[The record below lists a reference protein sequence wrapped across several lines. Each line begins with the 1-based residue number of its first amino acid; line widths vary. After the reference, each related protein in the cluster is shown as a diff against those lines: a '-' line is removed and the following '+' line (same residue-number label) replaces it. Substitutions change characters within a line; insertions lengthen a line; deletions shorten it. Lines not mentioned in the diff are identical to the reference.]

1 MNSPLI
7 HRSAYQEGLE
17 ARFARRVLSAVE
29 GDASQMPHDIAE
41 RLRFSR
47 QRALEVAQKV
57 RRAPMGEMVTLGRN
71 GSAATL
77 GGIPWWLR
85 LASTLPLLLLV
96 VGLVGIGHLN
106 NLERIRAAADVDAV
120 LLADDLPVAAYA
132 DPGFAEFLKSQAP

>member
-17 ARFARRVLSAVE
+17 ARFARRVLSAVD
-29 GDASQMPHDIAE
+29 GGATQVPHDIAE

-57 RRAPMGEMVTLGRN
+57 RREPVGELALLGR
-71 GSAATL
+71 GGATVSL
-77 GGIPWWLR
+77 GGVPWWLR
-85 LASTLPLLLLV
+85 LASALPLLLLV

-120 LLADDLPVAAYA
+120 LLADDLPLAAYS

>member
-29 GDASQMPHDIAE
+29 VDASHIPHDIAE
-41 RLRFSR
+41 RLRFAR
-47 QRALEVAQKV
+47 QRALEVAQEF
-57 RRAPMGEMVTLGRN
+57 RREPVGEMVALGRN
-71 GSAATL
+71 GSAASL
-77 GGIPWWLR
+77 GAIPWWLR
-85 LASTLPLLLLV
+85 LASAVPLILLV

-132 DPGFAEFLKSQAP
+132 DPGFAEFLKSKAP

>member
-1 MNSPLI
+1 MCSSDL
-7 HRSAYQEGLE
+7 
-17 ARFARRVLSAVE
+17 
-29 GDASQMPHDIAE
+29 
-41 RLRFSR
+41 
-47 QRALEVAQKV
+47 
-57 RRAPMGEMVTLGRN
+57 
-71 GSAATL
+71 AATL
-77 GGIPWWLR
+77 GGVPWWLR

>member
-17 ARFARRVLSAVE
+17 ARFARRVLSSVE
-29 GDASQMPHDIAE
+29 NGAAQVPHDIAE

-57 RRAPMGEMVTLGRN
+57 RREPVGEFATLGRS
-71 GSAATL
+71 GPAVLL
-77 GGIPWWLR
+77 GGVPWWLR

-96 VGLVGIGHLN
+96 LGLVGIGHLN

-120 LLADDLPVAAYA
+120 LLADDLPLAAYA
-132 DPGFAEFLKSQAP
+132 DPGFAEYLKSQAP